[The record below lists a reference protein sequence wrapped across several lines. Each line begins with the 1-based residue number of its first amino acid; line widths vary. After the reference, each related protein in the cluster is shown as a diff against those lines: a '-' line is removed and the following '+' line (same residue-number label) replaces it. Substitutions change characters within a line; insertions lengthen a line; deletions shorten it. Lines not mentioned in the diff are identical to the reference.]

1 MIVQLLNEFLNPATD
16 VGYDIVVKSLERVF
30 GTSII
35 KYKASRSYEIENY
48 SLLKIKRD
56 PVLLEELQKI
66 VEIYNY
72 GFRIYDRN
80 YYDTNKLRNYY
91 DTNKLEFSNENAILT
106 FTIKDPIMYNIS
118 MLDSDSPFNN
128 LYLHGGDAPPDIIYR
143 TGLRLK
149 DPNDSHRDKEFEEWQ
164 KVRSAFY
171 LEFNIKEYRIYM
183 RALNRQSKYKR
194 KTLNTFNLEYLC
206 PHEYGKYKYLI
217 KLPPSYPV
225 MLSVRNEDGPEDIQY
240 ISECYTTHS
249 IPPQNILYIGYFDY
263 HTMDKPMIVATRE
276 DVINFVNKK
285 QV

>member
-1 MIVQLLNEFLNPATD
+1 M
-16 VGYDIVVKSLERVF
+16 KRLEIVF

-35 KYKASRSYEIENY
+35 KYKDSRSYEIENY

-56 PVLLEELQKI
+56 PTLLEELQKI
-66 VEIYNY
+66 AESYNY
-72 GFRIYDRN
+72 RFQIYDRN
-80 YYDTNKLRNYY
+80 YYDTR
-91 DTNKLEFSNENAILT
+91 KLEFSNENAIL
-106 FTIKDPIMYNIS
+106 FFPIKEPFMYNIS

-128 LYLHGGDAPPDIIYR
+128 LYLHGGDAPPDIICR

-149 DPNDSHRDKEFEEWQ
+149 DPGDSHRDKEFEDWY
-164 KVRSAFY
+164 KKRSAFC
-171 LEFNIKEYRIYM
+171 LEFDIKEYRIYM
-183 RALNRQSKYKR
+183 HALNRRPMYKR
-194 KTLNTFNLEYLC
+194 KTLNTFNLEDLC

-225 MLSVRNEDGPEDIQY
+225 MLSVTIDDGPEDIQY

-263 HTMDKPMIVATRE
+263 DTMDEPMIVATRE